1 GTRIENSARASR
13 VPWRNG
19 TAAAWNRRSPTE
31 VAGSPAGCWWA
42 APRVTAPTAAMS
54 PARASEAAR
63 RPGRVRLTAPTS
75 GSEAHVE
82 RNVMRVRKEFQI
94 LVRVVESRHGGLDDG
109 QRELH
114 PESGGESLGV
124 VI

>member
-1 GTRIENSARASR
+1 MRIENSARPSR
-13 VPWRNG
+13 GPWRNAV
-19 TAAAWNRRSPTE
+19 AAAWKRRSPTE

-42 APRVTAPTAAMS
+42 PRVPAPKAAIS
-54 PARASEAAR
+54 PARTSETTR

-94 LVRVVESRHGGLDDG
+94 LVRVIESRHGGLDDR

-114 PESGGESLGV
+114 PESGGEPLGV
-124 VI
+124 VV